1 MPAPKPSEARHTRIA
16 EDIRQMIL
24 KGFWPPGRLLPKE
37 TDLATSYNVSRMTMN
52 KVLTDLSKEG
62 LLVRRRRSGTVV
74 AQPRAQS
81 AVMAINDIAQEVS
94 ALGLQ
99 HEWRLLSAEIRA
111 LTDRERHL
119 LSLDIDAKNRKV
131 LLLHGL
137 HLAQAEAFCLEM
149 RAINIDIVPDALAAD
164 FQTTVPGQWLLETMP
179 FSSASHRIRAI
190 NALGQDAKL
199 LDLPVGAACLEILR
213 ETQIGESWVTHVRLL
228 YPGEVHQ
235 LVAQFSP

>member
-16 EDIRQMIL
+16 DDIRQMIL
-24 KGFWPPGRLLPKE
+24 KGSWPPGHLLPKE
-37 TDLATSYNVSRMTMN
+37 TDLAASYNVSRMTMN
-52 KVLTDLSKEG
+52 KVLTELSKEG

-94 ALGLQ
+94 ALGLH
-99 HEWRLLSAEIRA
+99 HEWRLLAADTRG

-119 LSLDIDAKNRKV
+119 LSLDADTKDRKV

-137 HLAQAEAFCLEM
+137 HLAAGAAFCLEM
-149 RAINIDIVPDALAAD
+149 RAIDINVVPDALVAD
-164 FQTTVPGQWLLETMP
+164 FKTTVPGQWLLKTMP
-179 FSSASHRIRAI
+179 FTSASHRIRAI

-199 LDLPVGAACLEILR
+199 LDLAVGAACLEILR
-213 ETQIGESWVTHVRLL
+213 ETRIGESWVTHVRLL
-228 YPGEVHQ
+228 YPGEAHQ